1 MKKFISPLKTQ
12 KLLREASNLC
22 QQGLLSEAKKIY
34 QDLVS
39 VIPHHPDV
47 LGNLGTIELQ
57 NGNQKIGI
65 KYLEDSIKKNP
76 HQPAFITNL
85 ANGLIEIGRTNESIK
100 YFELAISLNPRK
112 TSEAYY
118 NLGRA
123 HKICGDFEKA
133 ILCYQ
138 EAIKINPNNFLAILN
153 LGFIYNQVQQYDL
166 AIDTYSR
173 GIEKNASDIQ
183 LIYNRGVTFL
193 NQDKYQLA
201 LIDFNQA
208 IALDQNFELALIQ
221 KAITLKYLNDYEN
234 ALINVDR
241 AININSQNP
250 YNLNLKATILESMK
264 YFREALSNYD
274 QAISLNKNYP
284 EAEYNKSMCLLAQ
297 EIFEDGW
304 SLYDSRWRL
313 YQSDYIKT
321 SKPELTHFNVVAESI
336 LIWAEQGVGDQIIY
350 SSLLSEA
357 FKTKNTFL
365 VSLDYRLLN
374 LFQRSFSWASNVKF
388 IPSNENVSEAL
399 YDFHIPIGSLGK
411 FFRKK
416 IQDFNRHP
424 KGYLINDGS
433 QRNSLRNKLFCPT
446 SKICGIAWK
455 SQKKDIGSAKSINLS
470 DLIPILS
477 IPNIT
482 FVNLQY
488 GETQIEIQQLL
499 NDHGIEIKSLE
510 EIDNFNNIDGLSSLI
525 SACDFIVTTS
535 NVTAHLAG
543 ALHKDTYLLI
553 PNARGK
559 IWYWGESRQDCLWY
573 SSMSIFRN
581 SKLESFKESIKNL
594 SVFLRKYYE

>member
-1 MKKFISPLKTQ
+1 MKKFISPLKIQ
-12 KLLREASNLC
+12 RLLREASNQC
-22 QQGLLSEAKKIY
+22 QQGLISDARKTY
-34 QDLVS
+34 QDLLDF
-39 VIPHHPDV
+39 IPHHPEV

-57 NGNQKIGI
+57 LGNQETGI

-76 HQPAFITNL
+76 HQPNFITNL
-85 ANGLIEIGRTNESIK
+85 ANGLLEIGKTNESIK
-100 YFELAISLNPRK
+100 YFELAIKLNPK
-112 TSEAYY
+112 KKSEAYY

-123 HKICGDFEKA
+123 LKIYGDFEGA
-133 ILCYQ
+133 ILSYQ

-153 LGFIYNQVQQYDL
+153 LGFIHNQIEQYEQ
-166 AIDTYSR
+166 AIKIYSE
-173 GIEKNASDIQ
+173 GIKNNPTDIQ
-183 LIYNRGVTFL
+183 LIYNRGVAFL
-193 NQDKYQLA
+193 NQKNYQLA

-208 IALDQNFELALIQ
+208 INLDQNFELAMIQ

-234 ALINVDR
+234 ALIIVDL
-241 AININSQNP
+241 ALNINAHNP
-250 YNLNLKATILESMK
+250 YTLNLKATILESMK
-264 YFREALSNYD
+264 QFKEALSNYD
-274 QAISLNKNYP
+274 QAISLNKDYP

-304 SLYDSRWRL
+304 SFYDSRWRL
-313 YQSDYIKT
+313 YQSAYIKT
-321 SKPELTHFNVVAESI
+321 SKPELTHFNIVAKSI
-336 LIWAEQGVGDQIIY
+336 LIWAEQGIGDQIIH

-416 IQDFNRHP
+416 IQDFNQHP
-424 KGYLINDGS
+424 KGYLINDDS
-433 QRNSLRNKLFCPT
+433 QRNSLRNKLCCPT

-488 GETQIEIQQLL
+488 GETQIEIDQLL
-499 NDHGIEIKSLE
+499 NDHGIEIMSLK
-510 EIDNFNNIDGLSSLI
+510 EIDNFHDMDGLSSLI
-525 SACDFIVTTS
+525 SACDFVVTTS

-543 ALHKDTYLLI
+543 ALHKDTYLLL

-559 IWYWGESRQDCLWY
+559 IWYWGESRSDCLWY
-573 SSMSIFRN
+573 SSMRIYRN
-581 SKLESFKESIKNL
+581 NKLENFNESIKNL
-594 SVFLRKYYE
+594 SIFLRKHYE

>member
-1 MKKFISPLKTQ
+1 MKKFISPLKIQ
-12 KLLREASNLC
+12 RLLREASINC
-22 QQGLLSEAKKIY
+22 QQGLLFEAKKIY
-34 QDLVS
+34 QDLLN

-47 LGNLGTIELQ
+47 LGNLGTIELHF
-57 NGNQKIGI
+57 GNQEVGI

-76 HQPAFITNL
+76 HQPTFITNL
-85 ANGLIEIGRTNESIK
+85 ANGLLEIGRTNESIE
-100 YFELAISLNPRK
+100 YFKLAIKLNPRK

-123 HKICGDFEKA
+123 LKTLGDFEGA
-133 ILCYQ
+133 ILSYQ
-138 EAIKINPNNFLAILN
+138 EAIKINPDNFLAILN
-153 LGFIYNQVQQYDL
+153 LGYIYNQIEDYEL
-166 AIDTYSR
+166 AIETYSK
-173 GIEKNASDIQ
+173 GIKKNPTDIQ
-183 LIYNRGVTFL
+183 LIYNRGIALL
-193 NQDKYQLA
+193 NQEKYPSA
-201 LIDFNQA
+201 LIDFNQV
-208 IALDQNFELALIQ
+208 INLNQDFELAFVQ

-234 ALINVDR
+234 ALININR
-241 AININSQNP
+241 AMNINTQNS

-264 YFREALSNYD
+264 NFEDALSNYD

-284 EAEYNKSMCLLAQ
+284 EAEYNKSLCLLGQ
-297 EIFEDGW
+297 DLFEDGW
-304 SLYDSRWRL
+304 SLYDSRWKL

-321 SKPELTHFNVVAESI
+321 SKPELTHFNIVSKSI
-336 LIWAEQGVGDQIIY
+336 FIWAEQGLGDQIIY

-357 FKTKNTFL
+357 FKTKNNFL

-374 LFQRSFSWASNVKF
+374 LFQRSFSWANNVKF
-388 IPSNENVSEAL
+388 LPSNQPISETL
-399 YDFHIPIGSLGK
+399 YDFHLPIGSLGK

-416 IQDFNRHP
+416 IQDFNQHP
-424 KGYLINDGS
+424 KGYLINDDA
-433 QRNSLRNKLFCPT
+433 QKNSLRSKILCPT

-488 GETQIEIQQLL
+488 GETQIEINQLL

-510 EIDNFNNIDGLSSLI
+510 EIDNFMNIDGLSSLI

-543 ALHKDTYLLI
+543 ALHKNTYLLL

-559 IWYWGESRQDCLWY
+559 IWYWSESRSDCLWY

-581 SKLESFKESIKNL
+581 SKLENFKESIENL
-594 SVFLRKYYE
+594 SVFLRKHYE